1 MDYKKVVEYHI
12 ILLVLFL
19 SLLLVEIVACER

>member
-1 MDYKKVVEYHI
+1 MDYKEVVEYHI
-12 ILLVLFL
+12 ILLVLFR